1 MRVAVLGSGSRGNAV
16 VIDGGAGRRILLDA
30 GFSCREIER
39 RLATLGIAAESLDA
53 IIVTHEHRDHL
64 RGADRLARRWR
75 LPIYATGGTLANAR
89 GLSDQARGLARPI
102 ASGVPLEVAG
112 FVVEPFAIPHDAAE
126 PVGVVLTSPDGC
138 RLGLASDLGSRS
150 RLAWA
155 RLAELDVL
163 LLETNH
169 DLDMLRNGPYP
180 WVLKQRIASR
190 HGHLSNRDAADGLPE
205 LLCDRLR
212 WVICYHLSQTNNMP
226 QLAAEEVAMVLAR
239 EGSRAAVAVG
249 DQDRPGEW
257 LEVAASGRPMTA
269 PAALPVVLPAA
280 PVAAQP
286 VAAPLAAQLTVPL
299 IAMGSDAPVAEV
311 STRGRFSRLPRP
323 PRRPRQPAAPT
334 AQLGLA
340 FGGEG

>member
-16 VIDGGAGRRILLDA
+16 VVDA
-30 GFSCREIER
+30 GPGGGSCSTPASPVARSR
-39 RLATLGIAAESLDA
+39 SGSRALGIAAESLEA
-53 IIVTHEHRDHL
+53 ILVTHEHRDHV
-64 RGADRLARRWR
+64 RGADRWRGAGGCRSTPPAAPSPTRAGCRSRRAAAGAADR
-75 LPIYATGGTLANAR
+75 LRRAAR
-89 GLSDQARGLARPI
+89 GG
-102 ASGVPLEVAG
+102 G

-126 PVGVVLTSPDGC
+126 PVGMVLTAPDGC
-138 RLGLASDLGSRS
+138 RLGLAGDLGSRS

-180 WVLKQRIASR
+180 WVLKQRIASS

-212 WVICYHLSQTNNMP
+212 WVVCYHLSQTNNMP

-257 LEVAASGRPMTA
+257 IEVTASGQ
-269 PAALPVVLPAA
+269 PAAAPGAVPAA
-280 PVAAQP
+280 D
-286 VAAPLAAQLTVPL
+286 QLTVPL
-299 IAMGSDAPVAEV
+299 FGPGSLDPAAGV
-311 STRGRFSRLPRP
+311 SPSRGLRRLVRRL
-323 PRRPRQPAAPT
+323 PRRPREPAPN

>member
-16 VIDGGAGRRILLDA
+16 VVDGGGRRILLDA

-39 RLATLGIAAESLDA
+39 RLATLGLSAESLDA
-53 IIVTHEHRDHL
+53 VVVTHEHRDHV

-75 LPIYATGGTLANAR
+75 LPIYATGGTLDHAR
-89 GLSDQARGLARPI
+89 GLSQEARGLARPL
-102 ASGVPLEVAG
+102 ASGVPVEIAG

-126 PVGVVLTSPDGC
+126 PVGLVLTAPDGC
-138 RLGLASDLGSRS
+138 RLGLAGDLGSRS

-169 DLDMLRNGPYP
+169 DLDMLRSGPYP

-212 WVICYHLSQTNNMP
+212 WVVCYHLSQTNNLP
-226 QLAAEEVAMVLAR
+226 HLAGEEVAVMLAR
-239 EGSRAAVAVG
+239 EGSRAEVAVAE
-249 DQDRPGEW
+249 QDRPSGW
-257 LEVAASGRPMTA
+257 IEVTADALAAA
-269 PAALPVVLPAA
+269 
-280 PVAAQP
+280 
-286 VAAPLAAQLTVPL
+286 AAPLAARLAARPAAQLAVPF
-299 IAMGSDAPVAEV
+299 AGTGSAAPAADVP
-311 STRGRFSRLPRP
+311 SRGGLAAVFRRRG
-323 PRRPRQPAAPT
+323 PRRPRETAPSP
-334 AQLGLA
+334 QLGLA

>member
-39 RLATLGIAAESLDA
+39 RLATLGVAADSLDA
-53 IIVTHEHRDHL
+53 VLVTHEHRDHL
-64 RGADRLARRWR
+64 RGADRLARRWG
-75 LPIYATGGTLANAR
+75 LPIYATGGTLAHAW
-89 GLSDQARGLARPI
+89 GLSEQARRLARPI
-102 ASGVPLEVAG
+102 ASGVPIAVAG

-126 PVGVVLTSPDGC
+126 PVGVVLTAPDGC

-212 WVICYHLSQTNNMP
+212 WVVCYHLSQTNNMP
-226 QLAAEEVAMVLAR
+226 QLAAEEVAVVLAR

-257 LEVAASGRPMTA
+257 IEVTANGDPATA
-269 PAALPVVLPAA
+269 PAVLPVALPAA
-280 PVAAQP
+280 
-286 VAAPLAAQLTVPL
+286 AQLNVPL
-299 IAMGSDAPVAEV
+299 VGLGSGAPAAEV
-311 STRGRFSRLPRP
+311 STRGRFSRLPRL
-323 PRRPRQPAAPT
+323 PRRPREPAAPT